1 MPLVRAD
8 RTLRAPQLSERT
20 LDVRTNHRLH
30 FPVWKRLLARQGA
43 RAVPDR
49 VCVGGRGARVD
60 DFRSELE
67 LENARHRGGGIAV
80 DPDGD
85 AAAVAG

>member
-49 VCVGGRGARVD
+49 VCVGGRG
-60 DFRSELE
+60 
-67 LENARHRGGGIAV
+67 GIAV